1 METKIEIGICL
12 RYAGCSEMESP
23 IECSF
28 LQSNTGTIFEIKYNY
43 NVYSIEEMHIIAVA
57 YIEEMHTL

>member
-28 LQSNTGTIFEIKYNY
+28 LQSSTGTIFEIKYKY
-43 NVYSIEEMHIIAVA
+43 NV
-57 YIEEMHTL
+57 

>member
-28 LQSNTGTIFEIKYNY
+28 LQSSTGTIFEIKYKY
-43 NVYSIEEMHIIAVA
+43 NVYSIEEMHIMKNIQ
-57 YIEEMHTL
+57 IEETYIM

>member
-28 LQSNTGTIFEIKYNY
+28 LQSSTGTIFEIKYNY
-43 NVYSIEEMHIIAVA
+43 NVYNIEEMHIIAFV
-57 YIEEMHTL
+57 YVEGMHAL